1 MVELAQVESRQFTNL
16 FEAVHERVTVDE
28 QFTGRL
34 GDVQVVLEEGTH
46 GIERLVVERLER
58 AAAEHL
64 LQKHLAQRRR
74 QLVDQPPDAEVL
86 VGDRVLRGIEHLADL
101 ERDARLL
108 IGAGKILDVG
118 DDGGDTDRDVHE
130 GFRIQRL
137 DDVLGDLADVR
148 LRRAVRQLLHQ
159 RDVLLPDVDDIVM
172 GAVGVHTADDLI
184 GELLR
189 GALVFDDVHD
199 ALFLGAEA
207 QLLGFR
213 VDVARQDIVEHDIFN
228 KRREK
233 LENIRERGKLEK
245 NEYSIS
251 VHVWLLED
259 DKLWIQQRSNEKKMF
274 PGLWEQSGGGVISGE
289 TSLEA
294 VKRETKEELGLDI
307 QDEEITYIGS
317 YTRVKD
323 IVDIWLVQRIF
334 SKDKIILQDEEV
346 ANIKNVTFEE
356 FDKMIENKEVVPTIN
371 PSYNL
376 LKNYYDVYMKGE
388 MLK

>member
-1 MVELAQVESRQFTNL
+1 MENV
-16 FEAVHERVTVDE
+16 
-28 QFTGRL
+28 
-34 GDVQVVLEEGTH
+34 
-46 GIERLVVERLER
+46 
-58 AAAEHL
+58 
-64 LQKHLAQRRR
+64 
-74 QLVDQPPDAEVL
+74 
-86 VGDRVLRGIEHLADL
+86 
-101 ERDARLL
+101 
-108 IGAGKILDVG
+108 
-118 DDGGDTDRDVHE
+118 
-130 GFRIQRL
+130 
-137 DDVLGDLADVR
+137 
-148 LRRAVRQLLHQ
+148 
-159 RDVLLPDVDDIVM
+159 
-172 GAVGVHTADDLI
+172 
-184 GELLR
+184 
-189 GALVFDDVHD
+189 
-199 ALFLGAEA
+199 
-207 QLLGFR
+207 
-213 VDVARQDIVEHDIFN
+213 DIFN

-233 LENIRERGKLEK
+233 LGNIRERGKLEK

-317 YTRVKD
+317 YIRVKD
-323 IVDIWLVQRIF
+323 IVDIWLVQRAF

-346 ANIKNVTFEE
+346 ANIKSVTFEE

>member
-1 MVELAQVESRQFTNL
+1 MENV
-16 FEAVHERVTVDE
+16 
-28 QFTGRL
+28 
-34 GDVQVVLEEGTH
+34 
-46 GIERLVVERLER
+46 
-58 AAAEHL
+58 
-64 LQKHLAQRRR
+64 
-74 QLVDQPPDAEVL
+74 
-86 VGDRVLRGIEHLADL
+86 
-101 ERDARLL
+101 
-108 IGAGKILDVG
+108 
-118 DDGGDTDRDVHE
+118 
-130 GFRIQRL
+130 
-137 DDVLGDLADVR
+137 
-148 LRRAVRQLLHQ
+148 
-159 RDVLLPDVDDIVM
+159 
-172 GAVGVHTADDLI
+172 
-184 GELLR
+184 
-189 GALVFDDVHD
+189 
-199 ALFLGAEA
+199 
-207 QLLGFR
+207 
-213 VDVARQDIVEHDIFN
+213 DIFN

-259 DKLWIQQRSNEKKMF
+259 NKLWIQQRSNEKKIF

-323 IVDIWLVQRIF
+323 IF

-376 LKNYYDVYMKGE
+376 LKNYYDVYMKGK

>member
-1 MVELAQVESRQFTNL
+1 MENV
-16 FEAVHERVTVDE
+16 
-28 QFTGRL
+28 
-34 GDVQVVLEEGTH
+34 
-46 GIERLVVERLER
+46 
-58 AAAEHL
+58 
-64 LQKHLAQRRR
+64 
-74 QLVDQPPDAEVL
+74 
-86 VGDRVLRGIEHLADL
+86 
-101 ERDARLL
+101 
-108 IGAGKILDVG
+108 
-118 DDGGDTDRDVHE
+118 
-130 GFRIQRL
+130 
-137 DDVLGDLADVR
+137 
-148 LRRAVRQLLHQ
+148 
-159 RDVLLPDVDDIVM
+159 
-172 GAVGVHTADDLI
+172 
-184 GELLR
+184 
-189 GALVFDDVHD
+189 
-199 ALFLGAEA
+199 
-207 QLLGFR
+207 
-213 VDVARQDIVEHDIFN
+213 DIFN

-251 VHVWLLED
+251 VHVWLLEE
-259 DKLWIQQRSNEKKMF
+259 DKLWIQQRSNEKKIF

-317 YTRVKD
+317 YTRVTD

-376 LKNYYDVYMKGE
+376 LKEYIEKEFEEIPKETMAYYIDDLNNIYLAQKIFYRDTLEEVGTIVLKLDMQYLLQKYEQMLTGAIKAVYVEANKSDELLALGE
-388 MLK
+388 LSQEEKSKLVDFMNRDKR